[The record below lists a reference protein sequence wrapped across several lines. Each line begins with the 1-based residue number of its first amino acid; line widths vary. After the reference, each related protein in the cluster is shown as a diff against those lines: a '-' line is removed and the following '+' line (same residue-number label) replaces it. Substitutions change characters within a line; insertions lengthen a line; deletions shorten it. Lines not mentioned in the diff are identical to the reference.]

1 MITTFGWVERKFDNI
16 CKVQLCSNLTFR
28 RSVRISLNS
37 DIEDRHLRCHW
48 LQKLCELYSSKVLLK
63 YNSVTVTYFLF
74 LPFSTSCWEMNLLSE
89 WVEGRATNLKSPEN
103 TFEFLFFNAS
113 CFILSPCNTGLHVLI
128 DVQLKSLLHFVL
140 KRDFKR
146 L

>member
-16 CKVQLCSNLTFR
+16 CKVQLCFNLTFR

-37 DIEDRHLRCHW
+37 DIEARHLRWHW

-63 YNSVTVTYFLF
+63 YNSATVTYFLF
-74 LPFSTSCWEMNLLSE
+74 LRFYILLRDE
-89 WVEGRATNLKSPEN
+89 FIIRVGGREGYKFISQEN
-103 TFEFLFFNAS
+103 TFEFLFLNAS

-128 DVQLKSLLHFVL
+128 DVQLKNLLHIVL

>member
-1 MITTFGWVERKFDNI
+1 MITTFRWVERKFDNI
-16 CKVQLCSNLTFR
+16 CKVQLCFNLTFR

-37 DIEDRHLRCHW
+37 DIEARHLRWYW

-63 YNSVTVTYFLF
+63 YNSATVTYFLF
-74 LPFSTSCWEMNLLSE
+74 LRFSTSCWENE
-89 WVEGRATNLKSPEN
+89 FIIRVGGREGYKFISPEN
-103 TFEFLFFNAS
+103 TFEFLFCNAS

-128 DVQLKSLLHFVL
+128 DVQLKNLLHIVL